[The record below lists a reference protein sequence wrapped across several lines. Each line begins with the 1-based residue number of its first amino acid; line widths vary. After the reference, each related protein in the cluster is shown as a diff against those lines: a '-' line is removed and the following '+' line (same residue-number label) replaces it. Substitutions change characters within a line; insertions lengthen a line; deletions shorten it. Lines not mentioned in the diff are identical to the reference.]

1 MKNFLKYF
9 IYLMLPFVSTLA
21 HAQESVPMAD
31 NLRSEGKIYIVV
43 IIILIVLVGL
53 ITYLFLLDRKLGR
66 MEKMINEKYKTK

>member
-1 MKNFLKYF
+1 MKNFFKYF
-9 IYLMLPFVSTLA
+9 IYLMLPFVSTLVQ
-21 HAQESVPMAD
+21 AQESVPMAD

>member
-1 MKNFLKYF
+1 MKHFFKYF
-9 IYLMLPFVSTLA
+9 IYLMLPFVSTLVQ
-21 HAQESVPMAD
+21 AQESVPMAD